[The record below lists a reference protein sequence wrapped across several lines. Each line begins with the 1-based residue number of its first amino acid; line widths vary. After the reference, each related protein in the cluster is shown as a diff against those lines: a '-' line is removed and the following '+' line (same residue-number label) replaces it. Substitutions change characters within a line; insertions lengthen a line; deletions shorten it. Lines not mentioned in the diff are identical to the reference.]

1 MNKLFEKYD
10 GQHNPGRKE
19 AKLKENTI
27 LKVSIYVECRA
38 YWKPTLLTNAQDS
51 FNFDADPDPGSALE
65 KMDPDPGQF
74 FMID

>member
-27 LKVSIYVECRA
+27 LKVSIYVECIE
-38 YWKPTLLTNAQDS
+38 PIGNQH
-51 FNFDADPDPGSALE
+51 F
-65 KMDPDPGQF
+65 
-74 FMID
+74 